1 MPAPLHAAA
10 TREIKVGTRW
20 PQLIATNGKVF
31 RNVKFTFVSPREVR
45 FMHTDGIGSL
55 SVTDVVVP
63 DDVELPMPGQDMP
76 PELTMGPLGS
86 MMTPQ
91 ERKVSGID
99 KLSND
104 EQATLAQ
111 WVRNTVQDQL
121 KEELERR
128 GLPPTFAPLPPLAA
142 EGAAAAANAAGLAPA
157 PASPSSLAAP
167 GSTGSLA
174 LPGSST
180 TMLMAAAPGKTYVPP
195 PAPSTLLPPPGAAAT
210 PLVHGPATSSSAP
223 AAPTQAKSR
232 AATQAQ
238 TQTRFSGGVVE
249 STIEGEFHGLEAGKQ
264 YRLVNGQTWVQQEAF
279 EHDHLAYKPRVTIYP
294 ASNGWMMAV
303 DGVDKAVRVAP
314 VE

>member
-1 MPAPLHAAA
+1 MMPLGVFLLAGTAATMPAPLRAAA

-55 SVTDVVVP
+55 PVTDVVVP

-76 PELTMGPLGS
+76 SELTMGPLGS

-111 WVRNTVQDQL
+111 WVRNTVEDQL
-121 KEELERR
+121 KAELERR

-142 EGAAAAANAAGLAPA
+142 EGTAAATADLAPA
-157 PASPSSLAAP
+157 PAPAAP
-167 GSTGSLA
+167 ASASSLA
-174 LPGSST
+174 LPGSSS
-180 TMLMAAAPGKTYVPP
+180 TMLMAASPGKTYVPP
-195 PAPSTLLPPPGAAAT
+195 SASSTRLPPARAPAT
-210 PLVHGPATSSSAP
+210 PLV
-223 AAPTQAKSR
+223 QAKPQ
-232 AATQAQ
+232 AATQTGVSA
-238 TQTRFSGGVVE
+238 GVVE
-249 STIEGEFHGLEAGKQ
+249 SAIKGEFHGLYAGKQ
-264 YRLVNGQTWVQQEAF
+264 YRLVNGQTWVQQEVF

-303 DGVDKAVRVAP
+303 DGVDRAVRVVP
-314 VE
+314 LE